1 MMPQKV
7 GASHALTEAES
18 SHRFEDV
25 SDVTTS
31 VLPYFTITGACE
43 VVSLFLDSA
52 TEK

>member
-1 MMPQKV
+1 MTQKV

-31 VLPYFTITGACE
+31 VLYFTITGGCE